1 MTETKLTG
9 AAGKADQAGTAGTSG
24 LAGNAGLDGCAPEVD
39 YILELGVEE
48 IPAGYFGKA
57 VEYITERLGRELAA
71 ARLPFSRMEVWGG
84 PRRLAMGLWGL
95 RAQQPDV
102 SEEVTGPPLSSA
114 FDANG
119 NPTRAAEGFA
129 KGQGVPVSEIYTV
142 TTPKGDYLAVTRKL
156 KGKPCG
162 EILAAAIPALLG
174 SLPFPK
180 TMRWGEG
187 NFTFVRPVHWL
198 LSVLGGEILPM
209 EFAGMKAGR
218 VSYGHRFLSP
228 GAVRVSGPGEYPAR
242 LAEAHVLVSFEERR
256 RAVLEEIRK
265 AAGGAGS
272 DLSPDLDPELV
283 DEVANLVEEPAAV
296 LGGFDSQ
303 FLDLPLVVSATAM
316 KEHQRYFPVMDH
328 QGRQAP
334 AFIAVNNTRAR
345 DMDTVRRGHERV
357 LRARLE
363 DARFYYVDDRR
374 TPLASRAADLDLV
387 VFHRKLG
394 SYAAKVERIAR
405 LASDIAQECAPEA
418 RDTAARAAAL
428 CKCDL
433 LTGVVKEFPSLQ
445 GVMGR
450 EYALMDGEPKDVAEA
465 ISEHYLPVR
474 AGGALP
480 ATAAGAVLAL
490 ADKID
495 TICGCF
501 WMNEIPTGAADPFAL
516 RRQALGA
523 ILIMLERGWRMSL
536 ESHVERAMSA
546 LGPLSGKGRNAREI
560 RSQVL
565 EFFNARLKTHILA
578 QGVSPDAAEAVLSL
592 HGSFP
597 LASVQRAVALEGLK
611 RREGFR
617 DLAQTF
623 KRVVNIIKKFG
634 GRELPMSPGLLALPA
649 EKALLDAVSALDN
662 ESGGY
667 LSRGDFAGLLDRIA
681 SLKSPVDAFFEDVL
695 VDDPDHDLKT
705 ARVALLNRTAS
716 LFELVADF
724 SRISTA

>member
-1 MTETKLTG
+1 M
-9 AAGKADQAGTAGTSG
+9 
-24 LAGNAGLDGCAPEVD
+24 D
-39 YILELGVEE
+39 YLLELGVEE

-57 VEYITERLGRELAA
+57 VEFLTDRLDRELRG
-71 ARLPFSRMEVWGG
+71 ARLSFSRMEVWGG
-84 PRRLAMGLWGL
+84 PRRLALGLWGL
-95 RAQQPDV
+95 TAMQPDV

-119 NPTRAAEGFA
+119 NPTKAAAGFA

-142 TTPKGDYLAVTRKL
+142 TTPKGQYLAVTRKL
-156 KGKPCG
+156 TGKPCG
-162 EILAAAIPALLG
+162 EILAGAIPGLLA

-180 TMRWGEG
+180 AMRWGEG
-187 NFTFVRPVHWL
+187 DFTFVRPVHWL
-198 LSVLGGEILPM
+198 LSVLDGEVLPM
-209 EFAGMKAGR
+209 EFAGVRAGR
-218 VSYGHRFLSP
+218 VSYGHRFLAP
-228 GAVRVSGPGEYPAR
+228 GAVLVSGPGEYPAR
-242 LAEAHVLVSFEERR
+242 LAEAHVLVGFEERR
-256 RAVLEEIRK
+256 QAVLDEIRR

-296 LGGFDSQ
+296 MGGFDSQ

-334 AFIAVNNTRAR
+334 SFIAVNNTRAR
-345 DMDTVRRGHERV
+345 NMDTVRRGHERV

-363 DARFYYVDDRR
+363 DARFYYLDDRR
-374 TPLASRAADLDLV
+374 TPLADRAAGLDAV

-394 SYAAKVERIAR
+394 SYAGKVERVAR

-450 EYALMDGEPKDVAEA
+450 EYALQDGEPKEVAEA
-465 ISEHYLPVR
+465 IAEHYLPVR

-480 ATAAGAVLAL
+480 ATPAGAVLAL
-490 ADKID
+490 ADKLD

-501 WMNEIPTGAADPFAL
+501 WVNEAPTGATDPFAL

-523 ILIMLERGWRMSL
+523 ILIILERGWRMSL
-536 ESHVERAMSA
+536 EPHVERAVAS
-546 LGPLSGKGRNAREI
+546 LGPVPEKGRPVREI
-560 RSQVL
+560 RGQIL
-565 EFFNARLKTHILA
+565 DFFNVRLKTHILA
-578 QGVSPDAAEAVLSL
+578 QGVSPDGADAVLSL
-592 HGSFP
+592 HGAFP

-634 GRELPMSPGLLALPA
+634 GREIPLNPGSLTLPA
-649 EKALLDAVSALDN
+649 EHALLEAVTALDN

-667 LSRGDFAGLLDRIA
+667 LASGDFAGLLDRIA
-681 SLKSPVDAFFEDVL
+681 SLKAPVDAFFEDVL
-695 VDDPDHDLKT
+695 VDDPDPELKK

-724 SRISTA
+724 SRISTG

>member
-1 MTETKLTG
+1 
-9 AAGKADQAGTAGTSG
+9 
-24 LAGNAGLDGCAPEVD
+24 VD

-57 VEYITERLGRELAA
+57 VEFIIDRLGRELSS

-84 PRRLAMGLWGL
+84 PRRLAVGVWGL
-95 RAQQPDV
+95 AAMQPDV

-119 NPTRAAEGFA
+119 NPTKAAAGFA
-129 KGQGVPVSEIYTV
+129 KGQNTPISEIYTV
-142 TTPKGDYLAVTRKL
+142 QTPKGPYLAVTRKL
-156 KGKPCG
+156 TGKPCG
-162 EILAAAIPALLG
+162 EILAAAVPSILG
-174 SLPFPK
+174 QLPFPK
-180 TMRWGEG
+180 VMRWGAG
-187 NFTFVRPVHWL
+187 DHVFVRPVHWL
-198 LSVLGGEILPM
+198 LSVLDGEVLPM
-209 EFAGMKAGR
+209 EFVGVKAGR

-228 GAVRVSGPGEYPAR
+228 GAVLVSGPGEYAAR
-242 LAEAHVLVSFEERR
+242 LAEAHVLVGFEERR
-256 RAVLEEIRK
+256 RAVLEEIKK
-265 AAGGAGS
+265 AAGGANS
-272 DLSPDLDPELV
+272 DLEPDLDPELV

-316 KEHQRYFPVMDH
+316 KEHQRYFPVMDQ

-334 AFIAVNNTRAR
+334 SFVAVNNTRAR
-345 DMDTVRRGHERV
+345 NMDTVRRGHERV

-363 DARFYYVDDRR
+363 DARFYYDDDRKS
-374 TPLASRAADLDLV
+374 PLASRAGGLDAV

-394 SYAAKVERIAR
+394 SYARKVERVAK
-405 LASDIAQECAPEA
+405 LAADIAQECAPDA

-450 EYALMDGEPKDVAEA
+450 EYALMDGEPKEVAEA
-465 ISEHYLPVR
+465 IAEHYLPSR
-474 AGGALP
+474 SGGPLP
-480 ATAAGAVLAL
+480 ASPAGAVLAL

-495 TICGCF
+495 TVCGCF
-501 WMNEIPTGAADPFAL
+501 FVDEAPTGAADPFAL

-523 ILIMLERGWRMSL
+523 VLILLDRGWRMSF
-536 ESHVERAMSA
+536 EPYVERALA
-546 LGPLSGKGRNAREI
+546 GLGPHPQPEKARPAREI

-565 EFFNARLKTHILA
+565 DFFNARLKTHILA
-578 QGVSPDAAEAVLSL
+578 QGVSPDSAEAVLSL
-592 HGSFP
+592 HGAFP
-597 LASVQRAVALEGLK
+597 LASAQRAVALEALK
-611 RREGFR
+611 KREGFR

-634 GRELPMSPGLLALPA
+634 GRELPLCPGSLSLDAEKKLLEAVTAIDSESPGYLA
-649 EKALLDAVSALDN
+649 DGN
-662 ESGGY
+662 
-667 LSRGDFAGLLDRIA
+667 FTGLLERIA
-681 SLKSPVDAFFEDVL
+681 SLKAPVDAFFEDVL
-695 VDDPDHDLKT
+695 VDDPDPDLKK
-705 ARVALLNRTAS
+705 ARVALLNRAAS
-716 LFELVADF
+716 VFELIADF